1 MMRIEDLDLKKQ
13 YSLADYWNF
22 KFDRMV
28 ELVKGFV
35 INMAPAPAPYHQSVS
50 RYLTKQIEASFPTG
64 PSQLYYAPLDVFLAG
79 TDSSKPATV
88 IQPDLLI
95 VCDPKKITSRGCEG
109 APDWIAEILSP
120 GSARRD
126 YDIKFHLYESA
137 GVREYWIVD
146 PANQAVET
154 YLLDDST
161 QTYQPDQT
169 VIGDGTVRLKVFESV
184 SVDIKEIF
192 RS

>member
-1 MMRIEDLDLKKQ
+1 MTIEELDLKKQ

-35 INMAPAPAPYHQSVS
+35 ITMAPAPTPYHQKVS
-50 RYLTKQIEASFPTG
+50 LSLTKRLAVNLPAG
-64 PSQLYYAPLDVFLAG
+64 PCQLYYAPLDVYLTSLEDA
-79 TDSSKPATV
+79 SKPATV
-88 IQPDLLI
+88 VQPDLLV
-95 VCDPKKITSRGCEG
+95 VCDTKKITNRGCEG

-126 YDIKFHLYESA
+126 YDIKFHLYEGA
-137 GVREYWIVD
+137 GVKEYWIID
-146 PANQAVET
+146 PANRSVET
-154 YLLDDST
+154 YLLDVLT

-169 VIGDGTVRLKVFESV
+169 AVGEGVVHLKILEQV
-184 SVDIKEIF
+184 SVDLQELFKD
-192 RS
+192 